1 MLYLFYVTCRGV
13 SGAKSY
19 VLTQWQFFKL
29 FKEYID
35 YLVYDTLRHD
45 TAKFAH
51 MNGHWKDYD
60 APCWALIIT

>member
-29 FKEYID
+29 IKEYIHTVD
-35 YLVYDTLRHD
+35 YLEYNTLRHA

-51 MNGHWKDYD
+51 MNGHWKGYD
-60 APCWALIIT
+60 FW